1 MKLSTPD
8 FLMTRFAGA
17 ASGMLKMLA
26 ELETDALGD
35 RLERVQLDRPTF
47 IAGLA
52 RAGTTVLLELF
63 ARLPEVGTHRYRD
76 FPFLFV
82 PYWWNQYQ
90 NRFARREAPV
100 ERPHRDRIL
109 ITKDSPEAF
118 EEPIWSHFFPSV
130 HCPDSPHR
138 LTAEHANPEFDHFYR
153 EHLRKIL
160 LVRNARRY
168 VSKGNYNVARIEYLA
183 RLLPD
188 ARFVIPI
195 RHPLGH
201 VRSLVQ
207 QHALFTSYDA
217 QDRRVAPYLRAAGHY
232 EFGPQRVP
240 INLDPASGRR
250 VLQAWR
256 AGRDD
261 LGYAILWQSVYSHV
275 ADLARGPL
283 QDRIAVVRYEDLC
296 DSPVAVLRRLLYFCE
311 LEQGAGALLEH
322 LPPLNAPP
330 RVPPRDVD
338 EEIWQETRTVA
349 ESFGYQPRGWH

>member
-35 RLERVQLDRPTF
+35 RLQRIRLDRPTF

-63 ARLPEVGTHRYRD
+63 AQVPEVGTHRYRD

-82 PYWWNQYQ
+82 PYWWNRYQ
-90 NRFARREAPV
+90 DRFARREAPV

-109 ITKDSPEAF
+109 ISKESPDAF

-130 HCPDSPHR
+130 HCPDSLHR
-138 LTAEHANPEFDHFYR
+138 LTAEHANPDFDRFYCQ
-153 EHLRKIL
+153 HLRKIL

-195 RHPLGH
+195 RHPLDH

-207 QHALFTSYDA
+207 QHELFSAYDA
-217 QDRRVAPYLRAAGHY
+217 DDRRVAHYLRSAGHY

-240 INLDPASGRR
+240 INLDAESDRR
-250 VLQAWR
+250 TLQAWR
-256 AGRDD
+256 AGREN
-261 LGYAILWQSVYSHV
+261 LGYASLWRSVYSHL
-275 ADLARGPL
+275 ADLTRGPL
-283 QDRIAVVRYEDLC
+283 GDRITIVRYEDLC
-296 DSPVAVLRRLLYFCE
+296 ASPVAVLSKLFDFCE
-311 LEQGAGALLEH
+311 LEQEVDSLLQR
-322 LPPLNAPP
+322 LPPISAP
-330 RVPPRDVD
+330 RHVQSSDVD
-338 EEIWQETRTVA
+338 DEVWQETGELA
-349 ESFGYQPRGWH
+349 ESFGYQRRDRH

>member
-1 MKLSTPD
+1 MKLRSPD
-8 FLMTRFAGA
+8 VLMTRFAGA
-17 ASGMLKMLA
+17 TSGMLKRLA
-26 ELETDALGD
+26 ELETEALGD
-35 RLERVQLDRPTF
+35 RLERVRLDRPTF

-52 RAGTTVLLELF
+52 RAGTTVALELF

-82 PYWWNQYQ
+82 PYWWNRYQ
-90 NRFARREAPV
+90 DRFARREAPV

-118 EEPIWSHFFPSV
+118 EEPIWSHFFPFL
-130 HCPDSPHR
+130 HDPDTAHR
-138 LTAEHANPEFDHFYR
+138 LTAEHAHDEFEQFYA

-160 LVRNARRY
+160 LVRGSGRY

-188 ARFVIPI
+188 ARFVVPI
-195 RHPLGH
+195 RHPVEH

-207 QHALFTSYDA
+207 QHGLFTTYHA
-217 QDRRVAPYLRAAGHY
+217 HDRRVAPYLRAAGHY

-240 INLDPASGRR
+240 INLDLAIGRR

-275 ADLARGPL
+275 AHLAAGPL
-283 QDRIAVVRYEDLC
+283 KDRIAVVRYEDLC
-296 DSPVAVLRRLLYFCE
+296 ADPVAVLRRLLAFCE
-311 LEQGAGALLEH
+311 LEQGVEALLER
-322 LPPLNAPP
+322 LPPLSAPP
-330 RVPPRDVD
+330 AVPPREVD
-338 EEIWQETRTVA
+338 DEIWQETRAIA
-349 ESFGYQPRGWH
+349 ESYGYQPRGRH

>member
-1 MKLSTPD
+1 MKLRSSD
-8 FLMTRFAGA
+8 VLMTRFAGV
-17 ASGMLKMLA
+17 ASGMLEMLS
-26 ELETDALGD
+26 ELETEVLGD
-35 RLERVQLDRPTF
+35 RLDRVRLERPTF

-52 RAGTTVLLELF
+52 RAGTTVVLELF
-63 ARLPEVGTHRYRD
+63 SRLPEVGTHRYRD

-82 PYWWNQYQ
+82 PYWWNRYQ
-90 NRFARREAPV
+90 DRFARRQAPV

-118 EEPIWSHFFPSV
+118 EEPIWSHFFPFV
-130 HCPDSPHR
+130 HSPDAVHR
-138 LTAEHANPEFDHFYR
+138 LNAEHAHDEFERFYG

-160 LVRNARRY
+160 LVRGAGRY
-168 VSKGNYNVARIEYLA
+168 VSKGNYNVARVEYLA

-188 ARFVIPI
+188 ARFVVPI
-195 RHPLGH
+195 RHPVDH

-207 QHALFTSYDA
+207 QHELFTAYHA

-240 INLDPASGRR
+240 INLDLASGRR

-275 ADLARGPL
+275 AELAGGPL
-283 QDRIAVVRYEDLC
+283 RDRISVVRYEDLC
-296 DSPVAVLRRLLYFCE
+296 ASPVTVLRRLLEFCE
-311 LEQGAGALLEH
+311 LEQGAGALLER
-322 LPPLNAPP
+322 LPPLSARP
-330 RVPPRDVD
+330 RVPPGDLD
-338 EEIWQETRTVA
+338 EEIWQETRAIA
-349 ESFGYQPRGWH
+349 ESFGYQPRGGH